1 MTLVSAFAAL
11 AALLAGIGLYAVLA
25 YSVSQRVRE
34 IGIRMALG
42 ARAGDV
48 RLMVLAQSSRITLVA
63 TVVGV
68 ALAVGLG
75 RLGEAM
81 LFGVT
86 ALDARAQAGAAGL
99 MLAVALLA
107 GVLPARRAAAVDPVE
122 ALRAE

>member
-1 MTLVSAFAAL
+1 MTLSTSLAAL
-11 AALLAGIGLYAVLA
+11 ATLLAAIGLYAVLA

-42 ARAGDV
+42 AGGRDV
-48 RLMVLAQSSRITLVA
+48 RLMVLGQSSRIAMAA

-68 ALAVGLG
+68 AIAVALG

-86 ALDARAQAGAAGL
+86 AFDVRAQGGAAVL
-99 MLAVALLA
+99 MLAV
-107 GVLPARRAAAVDPVE
+107 
-122 ALRAE
+122 